1 MNLFFF
7 DIILGFSIITIL
19 SILAYTLHY
28 LDLEGAIAGIVIG
41 SIILIGGGWPALL
54 IMMIF
59 FIISVFST
67 RLKYSYKRHL
77 GFGQEKGGKRGW
89 RNTIANG
96 SVAAVSI
103 LIGSYFN
110 AEIFSAAFLGAMAT
124 SMADTLATEIGLLSK
139 SRPRLITNL
148 SKKVGAGT
156 SGGVSFLGEF
166 ILIGGSLLIGLLAF
180 LFNFSEINILGLIL
194 ITLSGGIIGS
204 HVDSILGATIQSMN
218 KCVICGSVTES
229 NIHHNKSTE
238 SFKGFKIID
247 NNTVNLLSTFS
258 GAVSASIV
266 WFII

>member
-1 MNLFFF
+1 MDFIFF
-7 DIILGFSIITIL
+7 DIILGFSIISIL
-19 SILAYTLHY
+19 SILAYTLQY
-28 LDLEGAIAGIVIG
+28 LDREGAIAGIVIG
-41 SIILIGGGWPALL
+41 SIILVGGGWSALL

-67 RLKYSYKRHL
+67 RLKYNYKRHL

-96 SVAAVSI
+96 SVAAISI
-103 LIGSYFN
+103 LIGSYFGG
-110 AEIFSAAFLGAMAT
+110 EIFSAAFLGAMAT

-156 SGGVSFLGEF
+156 SGGVSLLGELV
-166 ILIGGSLLIGLLAF
+166 LIGGSLMIGLLAF
-180 LFNFSEINILGLIL
+180 LFKFSEISIIGLIL
-194 ITLSGGIIGS
+194 ITLSGGIVGS

-218 KCVICGSVTES
+218 KCIICGSITES

-238 SFKGFKIID
+238 SFKGLKIID
-247 NNTVNLLSTFS
+247 NNTVNFLSTLS
-258 GAVSASIV
+258 GAIVASLV